1 MYCVLDL
8 FTYRY
13 TRGSVQHGVNCVETS
28 CGDCGLK
35 ATSVQVSGWGYQCTG
50 GRGYQCTG
58 GWGYQCTG
66 GWGYQC
72 TGGRGMQC
80 HSPGGEK
87 RGRHRQLGS
96 PLDSTGASLLPTAGA
111 TQHIAS

>member
-35 ATSVQVSGWGYQCTG
+35 ATSVQVSGWGYP
-50 GRGYQCTG
+50 
-58 GWGYQCTG
+58 
-66 GWGYQC
+66 C

-80 HSPGGEK
+80 HAPGGEK